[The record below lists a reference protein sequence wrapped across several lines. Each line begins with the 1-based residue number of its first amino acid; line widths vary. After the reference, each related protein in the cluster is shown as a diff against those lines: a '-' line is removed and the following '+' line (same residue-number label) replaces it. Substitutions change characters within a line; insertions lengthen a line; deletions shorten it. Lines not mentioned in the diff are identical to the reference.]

1 MTRKDEREGF
11 EVPTRVQ
18 LLETDMDTNDK
29 EKESIRNELRAL
41 RMVLIGILVSV
52 TTASV
57 LLAVNVAISAA
68 GGS

>member
-11 EVPTRVQ
+11 EIPVRVQ
-18 LLETDMDTNDK
+18 LLETDMDKDDE
-29 EKESIRNELRAL
+29 EKEGIRNELRAL

-57 LLAVNVAISAA
+57 LLAVNVAVSTA